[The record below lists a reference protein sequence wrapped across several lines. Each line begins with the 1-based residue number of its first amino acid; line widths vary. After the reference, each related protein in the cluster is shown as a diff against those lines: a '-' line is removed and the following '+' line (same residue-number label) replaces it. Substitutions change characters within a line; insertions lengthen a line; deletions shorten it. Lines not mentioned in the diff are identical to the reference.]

1 MCVCVRERD
10 CVCLFVFVC
19 VRERDCVC
27 LFVFVCVTERDCVC
41 VSVSVCVCAGT
52 TAPGLVSVWLPLSPC
67 LFCGHVVQMC
77 RVSLPEVRADKK
89 DKHLCQ
95 ARMME
100 SGYGGGRL

>member
-1 MCVCVRERD
+1 MTNSTQMTARSPDSHHAFEEELSNSRAPLSGVGG
-10 CVCLFVFVC
+10 
-19 VRERDCVC
+19 
-27 LFVFVCVTERDCVC
+27 CVC

-95 ARMME
+95 AR
-100 SGYGGGRL
+100 GPLWG